1 MSMKRLAVISAVGS
15 HNSFHN
21 NSSFYNNSM
30 DKNLNHGLQTMR
42 SGGTNLHGNVNVM
55 LGG

>member
-21 NSSFYNNSM
+21 NSSFYNNNM